1 MFQSKSYKL
10 IKSANQILQIRR
22 GIVEICKGEVTE
34 DGYDLVVTTTS
45 DVWRG
50 IMSQEKSALASNV
63 LGGIK
68 CNPSIL
74 SLKRF
79 MGYFDTP

>member
-1 MFQSKSYKL
+1 ML
-10 IKSANQILQIRR
+10 HIRR
-22 GIVEICKGEVTE
+22 GILEICKGPVAE
-34 DGYDLVVTTTS
+34 DGYDLVITTTS

-50 IMSQEKSALASNV
+50 IMSQEKSAIASNV
-63 LGGIK
+63 MGGIK

>member
-1 MFQSKSYKL
+1 M
-10 IKSANQILQIRR
+10 LQIRR
-22 GIVEICKGEVTE
+22 GILEICKGQVTE
-34 DGYDLVVTTTS
+34 DVYDLVITTTS

-50 IMSQEKSALASNV
+50 IMSQEKSAIASNV
-63 LGGIK
+63 MGGIK